1 MTSLVCG
8 GLAIALVAIAVVTPP
23 ASAQDARLASR
34 LDARTVTAVTRVVDS
49 ARARSLP
56 TEPLVRKALQGAAKN
71 APSERVVAAVREL
84 LGELSIARSS
94 LGARSTE
101 AELVAGAGALHAG
114 IPAATLTR
122 IRAVRGTQSATVAV
136 GTLADLVARGVP
148 VEGAVNA
155 ILTLAGRGAADAD
168 FVAFSN
174 QVGRDIAAG
183 APPAVAA
190 RVRSA
195 GAGASGARPATV
207 PGRPDNAAPRAG
219 GRRPAGQVPPGRP

>member
-1 MTSLVCG
+1 MIRVLFRSLSIAALLTA
-8 GLAIALVAIAVVTPP
+8 LAAFA
-23 ASAQDARLASR
+23 ASAQDARLSAR
-34 LDARTVTAVTRVVDS
+34 LDTRTAAAVTRIVDS

-56 TEPLVRKALQGAAKN
+56 TEPLVQKALQGAAKR
-71 APSERVVAAVREL
+71 APADRVVAAVREL
-84 LGELSIARSS
+84 MGELTVARSA

-122 IRAVRGTQSATVAV
+122 VRGLRGREPVTVAL

-148 VEGAVNA
+148 VDGAVSA
-155 ILTLAGRGAADAD
+155 IVALASRGAPDAD
-168 FVAFSN
+168 FVTFSN

-190 RVRSA
+190 RVRAA
-195 GAGASGARPATV
+195 GARSGARPATV
-207 PGRPDNAAPRAG
+207 PGRPGNAPRG
-219 GRRPAGQVPPGRP
+219 SGRRPAGQVPPGRP

>member
-1 MTSLVCG
+1 MIRTLTRSLGISAILLACA
-8 GLAIALVAIAVVTPP
+8 AIAAG
-23 ASAQDARLASR
+23 AQDPRLSSR
-34 LDARTVTAVTRVVDS
+34 LDARTATAVTRVLDS

-56 TEPLVRKALQGAAKN
+56 TEPLVQKALQGAAKR
-71 APSERVVAAVREL
+71 APADRVVAAVREL
-84 LGELSIARSS
+84 MGELTVARSA

-122 IRAVRGTQSATVAV
+122 VRGLRGREPVTVAL

-148 VEGAVNA
+148 VDGAVSA
-155 ILTLAGRGAADAD
+155 IVALASRGAPDAD
-168 FVAFSN
+168 FVTFSN

-190 RVRSA
+190 RVRAA
-195 GAGASGARPATV
+195 GARSGARPATV
-207 PGRPDNAAPRAG
+207 PGRPDNAPRG
-219 GRRPAGQVPPGRP
+219 SGRRPAGQVPPGRP

>member
-1 MTSLVCG
+1 MIRTIMRS
-8 GLAIALVAIAVVTPP
+8 LAISSALLACA
-23 ASAQDARLASR
+23 ALAAAAQDSRLASR
-34 LDARTVTAVTRVVDS
+34 LDARTATAVTRVLDS

-56 TEPLVRKALQGAAKN
+56 TEPLVQKALQGAAKR

-84 LGELSIARSS
+84 MGELTTARAA

-114 IPAATLTR
+114 VPAATVTR
-122 IRAVRGTQSATVAV
+122 IRSVRGGQSVTVAV

-148 VEGAVNA
+148 VEAAVNA
-155 ILTLAGRGAADAD
+155 ILALAGRGVADSD
-168 FVAFSN
+168 FLAFSN

-190 RVRSA
+190 RVRAA
-195 GAGASGARPATV
+195 GAGSGARPATV
-207 PGRPDNAAPRAG
+207 PGRPDNAPRTG

>member
-1 MTSLVCG
+1 MIRTLGRSLG
-8 GLAIALVAIAVVTPP
+8 ISAILVACA
-23 ASAQDARLASR
+23 ALAAGAQDARLSAR
-34 LDARTVTAVTRVVDS
+34 LDARTAAAVTRVLDS

-56 TEPLVRKALQGAAKN
+56 TEPLVHKALQGAAKR
-71 APSERVVAAVREL
+71 APAERVVAAVREL
-84 LGELSIARSS
+84 MGELTVARSA

-114 IPAATLTR
+114 VPAATLTR
-122 IRAVRGTQSATVAV
+122 VRDLRGREPVTVAL

-148 VEGAVNA
+148 VDGAVSA
-155 ILTLAGRGAADAD
+155 IVALASRGARDAD
-168 FVAFSN
+168 FVTFSN

-190 RVRSA
+190 RVRAA
-195 GAGASGARPATV
+195 GAPSGARPATV
-207 PGRPDNAAPRAG
+207 PGRPDNAPRGG